1 MSTNEH
7 ADRALA
13 VALGTGA
20 SYARAAEIAGVSR
33 ATVARRMSE
42 ESFRALVED
51 LRADQVGRI
60 EGRLGDLSGN
70 ALGALEELLA
80 DSDAPAQRLGAT
92 RVVLEGVLK
101 YREAGAVEARIAAL
115 EERLSDHAELNG
127 ARGR

>member
-7 ADRALA
+7 ADRVLA

-20 SYARAAEIAGVSR
+20 SYARAGEIAGVSR

-80 DSDAPAQRLGAT
+80 DSDAPAQRLGAA